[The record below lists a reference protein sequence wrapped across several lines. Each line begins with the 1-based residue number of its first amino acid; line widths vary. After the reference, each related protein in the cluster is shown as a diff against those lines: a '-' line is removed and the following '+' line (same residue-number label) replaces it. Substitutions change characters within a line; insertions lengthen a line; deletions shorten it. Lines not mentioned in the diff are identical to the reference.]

1 MAHLFAAGLRFDF
14 LRQSV
19 LKLERL
25 PCTKMSEVNAAR
37 QMKTRTNLHKRQSSA
52 CRVWILT
59 RSPEKNSLF
68 CLVSKQAMHRA
79 ARETP
84 GTGDLNTLADFTYDP
99 KATDTTADRIGRYLF
114 RMLVVIR

>member
-37 QMKTRTNLHKRQSSA
+37 QMRNSHQSAQEAVKRLPGLDFVKMS
-52 CRVWILT
+52 
-59 RSPEKNSLF
+59 EKNSLF
-68 CLVSKQAMHRA
+68 CLVSKQARIALALFNMQGSPHISRRPRNTGHR
-79 ARETP
+79 
-84 GTGDLNTLADFTYDP
+84 
-99 KATDTTADRIGRYLF
+99 
-114 RMLVVIR
+114 